1 MQMKLHIFV
10 GVGLTIG
17 SLIGSYVPVL
27 FGIDSFSY
35 TSLLTG
41 TIGSIIGIF
50 VGYRVGQQVG
60 AEA

>member
-1 MQMKLHIFV
+1 MKLHIFV

-17 SLIGSYVPVL
+17 SLIGSYAPVL
-27 FGIDSFSY
+27 FGIDLFSY

-41 TIGSIIGIF
+41 TVGSIVDIF

-60 AEA
+60 AKL